1 MINNARARKQFDE
14 APEVPPEV
22 DFRGGE
28 RGKYAHLFGEAT
40 RDEELSAQFLRDK
53 GFEVDRINEDRL
65 SKTPDFR
72 LFWQGK
78 LVAYC
83 EVKTFEHDVWL
94 DKMLDSVRPGELAG
108 GVRND
113 PIYNRIANAIH
124 TATSQLV
131 NANPNHEALNILVL
145 VNRDKQAK
153 YQDLVSVTTGK
164 SDPLA
169 GIHDKTHEQ
178 FSEGRIREEKY
189 KIDLYVWL
197 DALKDGLPELRGYFF
212 GNFENRPK
220 ACSFF
225 GIELDGVKS
234 VA

>member
-1 MINNARARKQFDE
+1 MINNARARKQSED
-14 APEVPPEV
+14 ASRVPPEV

-40 RDEELSAQFLRDK
+40 LDEELSARFLRDK
-53 GFEVDRINEDRL
+53 GFEVHRVNEDRL

-72 LFWQGK
+72 LLSQGK

-83 EVKTFEHDVWL
+83 EVKTFERDVWI
-94 DKMLDSVRPGELAG
+94 DKMLDSVCPGELTG

-124 TATSQLV
+124 MASKQLV
-131 NANPNHEALNILVL
+131 SMNPDHEALNILVL

-164 SDPLA
+164 WDPLA
-169 GIHDKTHEQ
+169 GIHDKTHVQ

-197 DALKDGLPELRGYFF
+197 DTLKEGQPELRGYFF
-212 GNFENRPK
+212 GNYGNRPK
-220 ACSFF
+220 ACSLF
-225 GIELDGVKS
+225 GIDAEAVKS